1 MATALYLRV
10 SVDVFRSLGMVYG
23 SIKFDRNCITL

>member
-10 SVDVFRSLGMVYG
+10 SVDVFRSLGMYG